1 MHFDN
6 LFGYAYFLQQHN
18 QHNESEVY
26 YKEAMKRF
34 GRKLDAPTRADTL
47 NNLGL
52 LQSDKNEFD
61 DALKS
66 YKEALEIRRKLAQ
79 SDPES
84 YLPDVA
90 GILNNFG
97 NLQSDKNE
105 FEDALKS
112 YKEALEIYSKL
123 AQSNPQ
129 SYLPDV
135 AATLYNLGILQSDK
149 NE

>member
-66 YKEALEIRRKLAQ
+66 YKEALEINSKLAQ
-79 SDPES
+79 TNPQT
-84 YLPDVA
+84 YLPNVA
-90 GILNNFG
+90 MTLNNLG
-97 NLQSDKNE
+97 NLQKDKNE
-105 FEDALKS
+105 FDDALKS
-112 YKEALEIYSKL
+112 YKEALEIRCRL
-123 AQSNPQ
+123 AQRKP
-129 SYLPDV
+129 
-135 AATLYNLGILQSDK
+135 
-149 NE
+149 

>member
-79 SDPES
+79 SNPQT
-84 YLPDVA
+84 YLPDVSMT
-90 GILNNFG
+90 LNNLG
-97 NLQSDKNE
+97 TLQSKKNE

-112 YKEALEIYSKL
+112 YNEALEIRRKL

-129 SYLPDV
+129 TYLPNV
-135 AATLYNLGILQSDK
+135 AATLYKLGNLQK
-149 NE
+149 